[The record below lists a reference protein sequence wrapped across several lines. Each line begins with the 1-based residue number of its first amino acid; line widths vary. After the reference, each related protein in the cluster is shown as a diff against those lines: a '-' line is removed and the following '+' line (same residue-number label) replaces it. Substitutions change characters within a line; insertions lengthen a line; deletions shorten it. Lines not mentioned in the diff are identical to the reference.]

1 MPPRHRYA
9 LAIVALVL
17 FILALMVW
25 GTGTGVLKPSV
36 PGPAQK
42 AADRP
47 EVGRGNIIL
56 QAVDA
61 QLRPIAGVAIR
72 VRDQTADTTADG
84 RVAFDD
90 VPGGD
95 QVARAEGWILDA
107 TTVLQVIPGET
118 KEYVVH
124 LTRDCAGPVQLT
136 DLYGEAAAGFQV
148 TIDAANDSQLLTT
161 DEKGRVWFAR
171 RGCVGWVQVA
181 LPDGRVYR
189 PRGRYEVRGSEPINI
204 TLSSKGWTAL
214 VRLVN
219 ASGEVLNGTV
229 RGPFATSDEGNGVT
243 ATYSSVP
250 VVRVTG
256 TADGYQSV
264 SVQVPADSIV
274 HDVLMKRPRMV
285 QVHAICEE
293 AGCPTALRC
302 DWAPCEGVGPDYL
315 CPCNNGLAPNDL
327 TVDDWHGALDQVPA
341 GATEVEV
348 DLRKGSASFMGTWTG
363 PLPCEGTISSAGS
376 THLGTAFPVI
386 CEPDGKFYSFG
397 GMTAG
402 VWNVTMN
409 GADAVA
415 HRTVT
420 LKAGEQKQ
428 LGNVGPDRLV
438 RTMGT
443 SRQQSPQP
451 APLTGRSP
459 GSTVGAGSWSR
470 MRRGRL
476 RSPGTR
482 IRMTRRTSTAQRPR
496 GRRRHASAPSPTQTC
511 TPDHSSSRRTRG
523 CAPACGRA
531 PRSTTCPRGAGS
543 RSRRRSGS
551 RACP

>member
-1 MPPRHRYA
+1 
-9 LAIVALVL
+9 
-17 FILALMVW
+17 
-25 GTGTGVLKPSV
+25 
-36 PGPAQK
+36 
-42 AADRP
+42 
-47 EVGRGNIIL
+47 
-56 QAVDA
+56 
-61 QLRPIAGVAIR
+61 
-72 VRDQTADTTADG
+72 
-84 RVAFDD
+84 
-90 VPGGD
+90 
-95 QVARAEGWILDA
+95 
-107 TTVLQVIPGET
+107 VLQVIPGET

-136 DLYGEAAAGFQV
+136 DLYGQPAAGFQV
-148 TIDAANDSQLLTT
+148 TIVAANDSQLLTT
-161 DEKGRVWFAR
+161 DDKGRAWFAQ
-171 RGCVGWVQVA
+171 RGCVGWVEVA

-204 TLSSKGWTAL
+204 MLSSKGWTAL

-219 ASGEVLNGTV
+219 DSGEVLNGAV
-229 RGPFATSDEGNGVT
+229 RGPFATFDEGNGVT

-250 VVRVTG
+250 VVWVTG
-256 TADGYQSV
+256 TAAGYQSAT
-264 SVQVPADSIV
+264 VQVPADSIV

-348 DLRKGSASFMGTWTG
+348 DLRKGSAWFMGHWIG

-386 CEPDGKFYSFG
+386 CEPDGEFYSFG

-420 LKAGEQKQ
+420 LRAGEHKQ
-428 LGNVGPDRLV
+428 LGDVGPDRLV
-438 RTMGT
+438 SISGT
-443 SRQQSPQP
+443 IT
-451 APLTGRSP
+451 ADFPLTSSQLFSNGPIALDSTGHFSAKVGLVAGAVPLTLRDPDYGDFTNAVPATGPVDWSISWQHGRSGLVEPEAP
-459 GSTVGAGSWSR
+459 GEAEFAGDEDQDDAADVD
-470 MRRGRL
+470 GTTA
-476 RSPGTR
+476 PG
-482 IRMTRRTSTAQRPR
+482 P
-496 GRRRHASAPSPTQTC
+496 P
-511 TPDHSSSRRTRG
+511 
-523 CAPACGRA
+523 
-531 PRSTTCPRGAGS
+531 
-543 RSRRRSGS
+543 
-551 RACP
+551 